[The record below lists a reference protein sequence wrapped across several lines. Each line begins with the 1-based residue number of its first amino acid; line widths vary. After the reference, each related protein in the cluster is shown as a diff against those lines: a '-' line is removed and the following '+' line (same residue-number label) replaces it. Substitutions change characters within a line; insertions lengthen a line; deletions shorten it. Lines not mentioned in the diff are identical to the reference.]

1 MVIDTH
7 AHLTDPALRPILDQ
21 VLQEAAAVGVTAML
35 AVATDLATS
44 RECCQLARD
53 YAAVRASVGIHPNYC
68 AAAAP
73 GDFAAIC
80 SLADQPGVAAIGET
94 GLDRHWDDSPWEMQL
109 ASLRQHVELSRA
121 TNRPLIIHTRDCADE
136 TLAWLQEES
145 RQGGSFRGVMHSFS
159 GSRAFAEGCLELGL
173 YISFA
178 GMLTY
183 KNAADLR
190 EVARTIPADRL
201 LVETDS
207 PYLTPHPFR
216 GQRPNK
222 PSLVV
227 HTLACLA
234 AERSVSPKDLAD
246 QTTRNAVSLFGP
258 WQV

>member
-7 AHLTDPALRPILDQ
+7 AHLTDEALLPQLDR
-21 VLQEAAAVGVTAML
+21 VLTEAEAAGVQAIL
-35 AVATDLATS
+35 AVATNLATS
-44 RECCQLARD
+44 HACLALANR
-53 YAAVRASVGIHPNYC
+53 YASIRASVGIHPNYC

-80 SLADQPGVAAIGET
+80 ELAHLPRVAAIGET
-94 GLDRHWDDSPWEMQL
+94 GLDRHWDDSPWELQVENF
-109 ASLRQHVELSRA
+109 RQHIDLSRSTGHA
-121 TNRPLIIHTRDCADE
+121 VIIHTRDCAEE
-136 TLAWLQEES
+136 TLQLLQEET
-145 RQGGSFRGVMHSFS
+145 RQGGAFRAVMHSFT
-159 GSRAFAEGCLELGL
+159 GPQEIADGCLELGL

-190 EVARTIPADRL
+190 AIARTIPHDRL
-201 LVETDS
+201 LVETDC

-234 AERSVSPKDLAD
+234 ELRGVATRELAE
-246 QTTRNAVSLFGP
+246 QTTRNAQTLFGA
-258 WQV
+258 W